1 MVKFVISIYRKATLS
16 VCIRNSL
23 DSGVWGTEPWLPPY
37 WPLPAV
43 ADVQLTP
50 LPWHNGNQ
58 VRVSITWALSGEG
71 IPPGQKSES
80 ISNLGT
86 LFVTD
91 VSVRYKGTTRAL
103 AKDNSCHHSWALV
116 SYCAVH
122 SKNHCFAQWRVWDR
136 HFCNTF
142 WGYLLFII
150 LLHNEIC
157 NSLVALWKFKFCLCH
172 QVTGDLA
179 ASNQTVL
186 QENTPGT
193 SNSQGVPNRSAS
205 EQFSSS
211 LYALSRLVT
220 QPWLFS
226 FHPSPSCWF
235 NPWSISEPVSP
246 SPSSYCPNAPT
257 LPSYCRGL
265 LRAFPASWF

>member
-1 MVKFVISIYRKATLS
+1 M
-16 VCIRNSL
+16 CSL
-23 DSGVWGTEPWLPPY
+23 PRFPGINES
-37 WPLPAV
+37 
-43 ADVQLTP
+43 
-50 LPWHNGNQ
+50 Q

-116 SYCAVH
+116 TVTVLSTAKTIVLH
-122 SKNHCFAQWRVWDR
+122 NDVFGIDIFVTRFGVI
-136 HFCNTF
+136 F
-142 WGYLLFII
+142 YLLYCYIMKYATPW
-150 LLHNEIC
+150 
-157 NSLVALWKFKFCLCH
+157 SLFESLNFVCH

-246 SPSSYCPNAPT
+246 SPSSHCPNAPT

>member
-1 MVKFVISIYRKATLS
+1 MVKFVISIYRKANLS

-91 VSVRYKGTTRAL
+91 VRVRYKGTTRAL

-116 SYCAVH
+116 TVTVLSTAKTIVLH
-122 SKNHCFAQWRVWDR
+122 NDVFGIDIFVTRFGVI
-136 HFCNTF
+136 F
-142 WGYLLFII
+142 YLLYCYIM
-150 LLHNEIC
+150 
-157 NSLVALWKFKFCLCH
+157 K
-172 QVTGDLA
+172 
-179 ASNQTVL
+179 
-186 QENTPGT
+186 
-193 SNSQGVPNRSAS
+193 
-205 EQFSSS
+205 
-211 LYALSRLVT
+211 YAT
-220 QPWLFS
+220 
-226 FHPSPSCWF
+226 
-235 NPWSISEPVSP
+235 PWSLFESLNFVFV
-246 SPSSYCPNAPT
+246 T
-257 LPSYCRGL
+257 R
-265 LRAFPASWF
+265 